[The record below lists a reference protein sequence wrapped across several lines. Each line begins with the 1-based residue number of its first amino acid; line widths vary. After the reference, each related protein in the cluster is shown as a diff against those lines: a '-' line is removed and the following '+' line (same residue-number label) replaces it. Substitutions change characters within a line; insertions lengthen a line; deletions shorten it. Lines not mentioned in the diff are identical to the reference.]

1 MNTRILYIT
10 LILIVLLSPSIEAK
24 PVTIG
29 FNGNVDTAIIDE
41 YNITDYTP
49 HQLINAIS
57 ADIPESTIHKIK
69 KNPNIRYIE
78 DDIYVHITKKAQL
91 PPQQIDWGV
100 YRVNAPATWNN
111 TTGSDVKIAI
121 IDTGISRK
129 HPDLTISG
137 GINLIGTSSS
147 KKWNDDTAMA
157 PMLHAYRCT

>member
-1 MNTRILYIT
+1 LTG
-10 LILIVLLSPSIEAK
+10 E
-24 PVTIG
+24 
-29 FNGNVDTAIIDE
+29 
-41 YNITDYTP
+41 
-49 HQLINAIS
+49 
-57 ADIPESTIHKIK
+57 
-69 KNPNIRYIE
+69 
-78 DDIYVHITKKAQL
+78 
-91 PPQQIDWGV
+91 

>member
-24 PVTIG
+24 PVTIR

-91 PPQQIDWGV
+91 PPQQIDWG
-100 YRVNAPATWNN
+100 
-111 TTGSDVKIAI
+111 I
-121 IDTGISRK
+121 
-129 HPDLTISG
+129 
-137 GINLIGTSSS
+137 
-147 KKWNDDTAMA
+147 
-157 PMLHAYRCT
+157 